1 MAALSASARL
11 IPERRSNAG
20 RTQCKASKHSLRDK
34 RYTIT
39 RHSQGFQHATNMIGG
54 PISPALRNSA
64 MNHRFAFFALLIA
77 LPLAISTST
86 LASEIGY
93 VDMQRV
99 LEESQLGKTAQANL
113 QERFGDEQRAFAEE
127 EAAIRQLQQKLER
140 DKPLMSTTQVEKTE
154 EEIMSR
160 IKQFEQDFAKI
171 QQQLAQAQQQEG
183 QKILKPARDAV
194 ISVAKKRKIDAV
206 FEANQAGIVY
216 LDEDGDLTDAVIKAM
231 DAGTN

>member
-1 MAALSASARL
+1 
-11 IPERRSNAG
+11 
-20 RTQCKASKHSLRDK
+20 
-34 RYTIT
+34 
-39 RHSQGFQHATNMIGG
+39 
-54 PISPALRNSA
+54 
-64 MNHRFAFFALLIA
+64 MNHRFAIFGLLIA

-140 DKPLMSTTQVEKTE
+140 DKPLMSTAQVEKTE
-154 EEIMSR
+154 EEIIGR

-206 FEANQAGIVY
+206 FEANQAGVVY

-231 DAGTN
+231 DAGTK